1 MAGRGQ
7 TVLRARTASAKAR
20 RQDGAAS
27 RIGWS
32 GMRMGELMGEAREA
46 GGADL
51 VPGMP
56 WVLNQSEQ
64 AP

>member
-1 MAGRGQ
+1 
-7 TVLRARTASAKAR
+7 
-20 RQDGAAS
+20 
-27 RIGWS
+27 
-32 GMRMGELMGEAREA
+32 MRMGELMGEAREA